1 MTAFRIA
8 LAVAASLLVGAC
20 LPVTTQTPVGS
31 TVGLKADPSL
41 GGMWRGQ
48 PKPPDGPV
56 YMTFLP
62 QTDGTITALL
72 VQPPVKDKTGDWSVY
87 TLQTATLG
95 SYQYMNAQE
104 ISNNGKA
111 SDMVGAGKNFP
122 ILYRINGDGALVL
135 YLMDEKAVKSAIKAG
150 KIAGTIEQ
158 GQFGDIAL
166 TAAPADL
173 DAFMS
178 TPEGR
183 ALFVKP
189 LIILRPVK

>member
-1 MTAFRIA
+1 MTALRIA
-8 LAVAASLLVGAC
+8 LAVAASLLAGAC
-20 LPVTTQTPVGS
+20 LPVTSQTPVGS
-31 TVGLKADPSL
+31 TVGLKADPAL

-48 PKPPDGPV
+48 PKPPDGPF

-72 VQPPVKDKTGDWSVY
+72 AQPPVKDKTGDWSVY
-87 TLQTATLG
+87 SLQTATLG
-95 SYQYMNAQE
+95 PYQYMNAHE
-104 ISNNGKA
+104 VSDNGKA
-111 SDMVGAGKNFP
+111 ADMVAAGKNFP
-122 ILYRINGDGALVL
+122 VLYRINGDGALVL
-135 YLMDEKAVKSAIKAG
+135 YLIDEKAAKAAIISG

-158 GQFGDIAL
+158 GQYADVVL

-189 LIILRPVK
+189 LIILRRVK